1 MFIRKL
7 DCLSPDITLYYKG
20 EFSHSSIFSGILTII
35 VYSICLTFTI
45 VYAINFFNK
54 SNPQVCYYNRYVED
68 AGEFPVNSSSMF
80 NFIQIMDTVKN
91 IPDIIDFDLI
101 TIIGIQ
107 ETVDI
112 YQEKN
117 DLDKYNH
124 WIYGPCNNST
134 DTEGIHELINFDHFT
149 ESACIRKYYDKNEK
163 KYYNTDEQNFIWPN
177 ILHGCSHPN
186 RTFYGIIIEKCRNS
200 SLKYMRDQKYCKS
213 KEETIE
219 YIKTRSLN
227 FQLIDQFSD
236 ILNYS
241 TPYRKYFYS
250 ISNGLF
256 EESYTTNHLNLNP
269 TKLISD
275 EGIFFG
281 HKKETL
287 SYFFDINE
295 KITSKSEESGIYVA
309 FYFWMQNRM
318 QYYERVYKK
327 VQDVLSE
334 IGGLCSIVLT
344 FAEVINFIISKY
356 ISLFDTQSYM
366 NEIEKTKMFEK
377 TFYKINNDFLKKQI
391 NKETLFFPPKR
402 ISQLNNQNNN
412 NNESLTKTKNSRDEN
427 DTLYDKKIILF
438 NRIKKKKTTR
448 GIKKHNSSN
457 KNVSANNEDLNNAIN
472 NSKRKTGH
480 SILPKQSTKEIVFN
494 NESPND
500 NLKSIIDNNNKDNSN
515 IIIHKGKKHHET
527 NESNIINNDKYKL
540 KFRHYLL
547 FLLSVKRHYSYIKF
561 YEYFRK
567 RIISEENLILNYLNI
582 EKLKRIE
589 IRHIKN
595 EIEKEKGK
603 ANV

>member
-35 VYSICLTFTI
+35 VYSICLNFTF
-45 VYAINFFNK
+45 VYAVNFFNK
-54 SNPQVCYYNRYVED
+54 LNPQVCYYNRYVED
-68 AGEFPVNSSSMF
+68 AGEFPVNSSSLF
-80 NFIQIMDTVKN
+80 NFLQIIDTEKN

-107 ETVDI
+107 ETIDI

-117 DLDKYNH
+117 DLAKYNH

-186 RTFYGIIIEKCRNS
+186 RTFYGIIMEKCRNT
-200 SLKYMRDQKYCKS
+200 SLKFLRDQKYCKS

-219 YIKTRSLN
+219 YIKARSLN

-275 EGIFFG
+275 EGIFVEN
-281 HKKETL
+281 KKETL
-287 SYFFDINE
+287 SYYFDMNE
-295 KITSKSEESGIYVA
+295 KITTHSEESGIYVA

-344 FAEVINFIISKY
+344 FAEIINFIVSRY
-356 ISLFDTQSYM
+356 MSLFDTQSFM
-366 NEIEKTKMFEK
+366 NEIENSKIFDKSIFRKNLEFIKM
-377 TFYKINNDFLKKQI
+377 TINQDRL
-391 NKETLFFPPKR
+391 LFPPKNKNEELDNKN
-402 ISQLNNQNNN
+402 INNAL
-412 NNESLTKTKNSRDEN
+412 SSKNKYSKDEL
-427 DTLYDKKIILF
+427 DVLYDKKIISV
-438 NRIKKKKTTR
+438 NKPKKKKKSTK
-448 GIKKHNSSN
+448 IKNHYSSN
-457 KNVSANNEDLNNAIN
+457 KNIMVNSIAINNAIN
-472 NSKRKTGH
+472 NSERKTGQSNNVKQNTRE
-480 SILPKQSTKEIVFN
+480 SIKGKNDSQ
-494 NESPND
+494 NE
-500 NLKSIIDNNNKDNSN
+500 NLKSIINNNNFEKNS
-515 IIIHKGKKHHET
+515 ITIHKKKISAET
-527 NESNIINNDKYKL
+527 QESIAENNDKYKMTLIKYIIHLFSL
-540 KFRHYLL
+540 K
-547 FLLSVKRHYSYIKF
+547 KGYSYIKF

-567 RIISEENLILNYLNI
+567 RMISEENMILNHLNI
-582 EKLKRIE
+582 EKLQKV
-589 IRHIKN
+589 K
-595 EIEKEKGK
+595 IEKINTELEKQK
-603 ANV
+603 I